1 MQEALDQAGI
11 KDVTIKVGNCSYSG
25 GEATYKVE
33 VLLDGAET
41 QKQSSLTQMASL
53 MGLDTS
59 KIAKISG
66 QAVTLIGYNSKAR
79 KMPWQVRSLDGSRSV
94 EAYRR
99 SGQAYVW
106 QGRRLMWYVATIDN
120 QGSHR
125 NQMWTPD
132 RDNALDRASELLDA
146 GYKVIIEEEIYSER
160 S

>member
-1 MQEALDQAGI
+1 MTFDKAHLKLIRQSMQEALDQAGI

-41 QKQSSLTQMASL
+41 QAQSTLTQMASL

-79 KMPWQVRSLDGSRSV
+79 KMPWQVRSLTGHD
-94 EAYRR
+94 
-99 SGQAYVW
+99 QW
-106 QGRRLMWYVATIDN
+106 KLTDN
-120 QGSHR
+120 QAKRMFGKV
-125 NQMWTPD
+125 
-132 RDNALDRASELLDA
+132 DA
-146 GYKVIIEEEIYSER
+146 
-160 S
+160 